1 MREVGG
7 YEGGVRGTINGN
19 GLFLLLLL
27 AVGVV
32 LCYLK
37 LQKKVFLHR
46 QKSEKQ
52 EGQGRA
58 GSRQKKAFS

>member
-1 MREVGG
+1 MREVPG
-7 YEGGVRGTINGN
+7 YERGVGCTSNAN

-46 QKSEKQ
+46 QKSEK
-52 EGQGRA
+52 EGGQGRV
-58 GSRQKKAFS
+58 GSSQKKAFS